1 MNITFDKNEMIDNK
15 TVAGLLLFFNH
26 TGNPEG
32 ARKLLN
38 DHVENYYQLYNY
50 IIDMSNYRV
59 EQLALD
65 SCKKLNE
72 IHIVFSE
79 PTRLSFKERKEIMEP
94 YRNDIID
101 KIIKERYR
109 RSYYIPRPLTY
120 TYADIFT
127 LGIDISEINEDDIEK
142 YVNKSSSINMI
153 YKHIFKPVMDGEV
166 KLDNDAR
173 RLIFGK
179 YVYQMLIYARRCS
192 VTNNNL
198 NTIKSIFHYTDQTL
212 QQYLQIF
219 DYINEH
225 YDELGCDEHVD
236 KDKYRAFNKK
246 FNKWVCGLL
255 IK

>member
-1 MNITFDKNEMIDNK
+1 MNITFDKNEMVDNK

-26 TGNPEG
+26 TENPEG
-32 ARKLLN
+32 ARELLN
-38 DHVENYYQLYNY
+38 NHVENYYQLYNY
-50 IIDMSNYRV
+50 IINMSHYRL
-59 EQLALD
+59 EQLALNA
-65 SCKKLNE
+65 CKELYE
-72 IHIVFSE
+72 IHRVFTE
-79 PTRLSFKERKEIMEP
+79 PTHLSFKERKEIMEP
-94 YRNDIID
+94 YRKDIIE
-101 KIIKERYR
+101 KIVRERQHR
-109 RSYYIPRPLTY
+109 RYYISRPLTY

-127 LGIDISEINEDDIEK
+127 LGIDIGEINEDDIEK
-142 YVNKSSSINMI
+142 YANKGASINMV

-166 KLDNDAR
+166 KIDNEAR
-173 RLIFGK
+173 KLIFDK

-198 NTIKSIFHYTDQTL
+198 NTIKSIFNYTEQTL
-212 QQYLQIF
+212 QKYLQIF